1 MVPLR
6 VFTGGGGATV
16 CACVQS
22 WRNFTAHPRKAL
34 IVSWVAADVPFGVGN
49 IEGLG
54 KHLAALRGGLQ
65 RWVPNRAH
73 IVPTEAEYHRRMVAN
88 LRRHFC
94 PLRDFED
101 TCIVYRILQ
110 PIEATPDG
118 A

>member
-73 IVPTEAEYHRRMVAN
+73 IVPTEAAYH
-88 LRRHFC
+88 HFDSG
-94 PLRDFED
+94 LNSADGGKFEE
-101 TCIVYRILQ
+101 TFLPAARL
-110 PIEATPDG
+110 
-118 A
+118 